1 MSNKQKTAFIGAGL
15 IGTGLALN
23 CMVHGV
29 PVALQTRSRVEL
41 CKSRITAGLDF
52 FAEHGIIDAAQKA
65 EIYGLATFTTSVAEA
80 VTGAGFIQESGP
92 DKLEHKHALIAEIEA
107 HAPED
112 AVIATSTS
120 SQSITSVF
128 AKAARPE
135 RGMGG
140 HPYLPAHLIPLIE
153 ITRGEKTKAVF
164 VERAREFYTSIGK
177 EPVVLNREVIGF
189 IANRFQSAIHREV
202 VDLVN
207 RGVCSVEDAD
217 KALVYSVGMRWGL
230 LGQYLAMHLSA
241 SPEGIGEFNKKY
253 SIDVKK
259 PDGRL
264 SALASWNVFPEDWC
278 EKAQAGIEEEIA
290 HRRPETGN
298 DIASIEKWRDK
309 MLVEILRL
317 HGKL

>member
-1 MSNKQKTAFIGAGL
+1 MSNNRKVAFVGAGL

-23 CMVHGV
+23 CMTHGV

-41 CKSRITAGLDF
+41 CKSRISAGLDF
-52 FAEHGIIDAAQKA
+52 FAEHGIIDAAQKPG
-65 EIYGLATFTTSVAEA
+65 IYGLAAFTTSVAEA
-80 VTGAGFIQESGP
+80 VSGASFIQESGP
-92 DKLEHKHALIAEIEA
+92 DKLEHKHVLIAEIEA
-107 HAPED
+107 HAPAD

-128 AKAARPE
+128 AKAARPG
-135 RGMGG
+135 RCMGG

-153 ITRGEKTKAVF
+153 ITKGEKTEDIF
-164 VERAREFYTSIGK
+164 VEQAREFYASIGK
-177 EPVVLNREVIGF
+177 EPVVLNLEVIGF

-202 VDLVN
+202 VDLVD

-217 KALVYSVGMRWGL
+217 KALVYSVGMRWGI

-253 SIDVKK
+253 NIDVKK
-259 PDGRL
+259 PDARL

-278 EKAQAGIEEEIA
+278 EKAKSGIEEEIA
-290 HRRPETGN
+290 RRRPETGN

-309 MLVEILRL
+309 MLVELLRL
-317 HGKL
+317 HEKL